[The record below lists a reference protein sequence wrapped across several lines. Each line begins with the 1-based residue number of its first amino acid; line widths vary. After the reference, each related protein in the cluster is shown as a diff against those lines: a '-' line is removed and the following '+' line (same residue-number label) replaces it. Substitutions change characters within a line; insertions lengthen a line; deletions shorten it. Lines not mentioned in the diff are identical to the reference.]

1 MLTHSL
7 SLLAADLRFTNCP
20 KMGQGENMETY
31 MLSEILPT
39 IPILCCMLDQR
50 INLKFIGLCY
60 IPTIQHHLLFSTES
74 KNKMLTW
81 ARSDLSR
88 LLLATNCFA
97 EIIKARG
104 NIPFTRV
111 WFNNTFL
118 NWSVD
123 IHYISFRCTTA
134 IPWRFYTLHKAHH
147 V

>member
-1 MLTHSL
+1 MCKEGAGWEYGDVYAKWNFTYNPNPLLYARSKNQGKIYWFMLYS
-7 SLLAADLRFTNCP
+7 
-20 KMGQGENMETY
+20 K
-31 MLSEILPT
+31 
-39 IPILCCMLDQR
+39 
-50 INLKFIGLCY
+50 
-60 IPTIQHHLLFSTES
+60 IQHHLIFSTES

-88 LLLATNCFA
+88 LLLATNHFA

-123 IHYISFRCTTA
+123 IRYISFRCTTA